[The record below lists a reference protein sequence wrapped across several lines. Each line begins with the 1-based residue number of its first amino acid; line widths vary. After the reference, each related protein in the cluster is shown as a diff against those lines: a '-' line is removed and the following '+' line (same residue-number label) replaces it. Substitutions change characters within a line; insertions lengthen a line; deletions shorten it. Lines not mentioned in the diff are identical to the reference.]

1 MLRLTVFACAAV
13 YAALVIFSADPQGPE
28 GNEGPGL
35 SLAGP
40 VTDAPQPEPAV
51 FVTAD
56 GRSLPVAAV
65 IVPQE
70 FRAPTGQVALVS
82 TPRAA
87 ERVTASASQGQAQ
100 VQVPV
105 AEVTGNSVNLRAGP
119 STADAVLTALLQG
132 ERVELLGAT
141 DTGWAQIRTISTGVE
156 GFMATRFL
164 NPLN

>member
-13 YAALVIFSADPQGPE
+13 YAGLVIFSADPPGPE
-28 GNEGPGL
+28 SGKGPSL
-35 SLAGP
+35 SQPASIP
-40 VTDAPQPEPAV
+40 DAPQTEPVV

-70 FRAPTGQVALVS
+70 FRDTSGQVALVS

-87 ERVTASASQGQAQ
+87 ESVTASASQGL
-100 VQVPV
+100 VQIPV
-105 AEVTGNSVNLRAGP
+105 AEVTGSSVNLRAGP
-119 STADAVLTALLQG
+119 STRDAVLTALLQG

-141 DTGWAQIRTISTGVE
+141 DNGWAQIRAVSTGVE

-164 NPLN
+164 TPLN